1 MAQAQEAEKAVAKKR
16 GLAKTQEGVVASSK
30 MDKSVVVVVQQ
41 HKKHANYGKYMLRT
55 ERYVA
60 HDEKNEC
67 QVGDKV
73 RIIECRPLSKTKRW
87 RVQSIV
93 ERAV

>member
-41 HKKHANYGKYMLRT
+41 HKKHDNYGKYMLRT